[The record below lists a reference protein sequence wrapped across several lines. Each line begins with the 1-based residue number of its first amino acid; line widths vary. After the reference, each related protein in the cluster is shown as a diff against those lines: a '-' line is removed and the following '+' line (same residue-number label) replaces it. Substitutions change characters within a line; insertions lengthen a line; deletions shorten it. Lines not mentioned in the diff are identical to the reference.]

1 MVSGG
6 RKVSLNV
13 ILLLEYNSIQDL
25 ANEVQ
30 QQVSTFLENGRL
42 VSSADKSE
50 LAQQQANSQQL
61 IDISRKQKS
70 KRVCMY
76 VCSQCIAS
84 QSSKYNF
91 TSVKQDFAS
100 E

>member
-1 MVSGG
+1 MDQLSTLYMVSGG

-25 ANEVQ
+25 TNEVQ

-50 LAQQQANSQQL
+50 RA
-61 IDISRKQKS
+61 
-70 KRVCMY
+70 
-76 VCSQCIAS
+76 
-84 QSSKYNF
+84 
-91 TSVKQDFAS
+91 
-100 E
+100 

>member
-30 QQVSTFLENGRL
+30 QQVSAFLENSRL
-42 VSSADKSE
+42 VSSADKSQ
-50 LAQQQANSQQL
+50 LA
-61 IDISRKQKS
+61 
-70 KRVCMY
+70 
-76 VCSQCIAS
+76 
-84 QSSKYNF
+84 
-91 TSVKQDFAS
+91 
-100 E
+100 